1 MKSLTFG
8 LGLTKR
14 NLILDFFTPLNF
26 IPLSLK
32 SNYIILKTKFTAFDA
47 KGSLNRSL
55 LLVCNKCS
63 IPIVSYNTKQ
73 PLKLQVTHVVLTLV
87 TLDQMVHRTQ

>member
-26 IPLSLK
+26 IPLSSK

-47 KGSLNRSL
+47 KGSLNCSL

-63 IPIVSYNTKQ
+63 LLIHKEFYTNC
-73 PLKLQVTHVVLTLV
+73 
-87 TLDQMVHRTQ
+87 